1 MFAVAAVIAFGLAF
15 ILHVVA
21 HTDSRIVTD
30 AEILGW
36 LFIAAHLAW
45 GIAVPWFRRNPPA

>member
-1 MFAVAAVIAFGLAF
+1 MFAVAAAVCFALAF
-15 ILHVVA
+15 VLHVVA
-21 HTDSRIVTD
+21 HNDAKIVTD

-45 GIAVPWFRRNPPA
+45 GLPVPWGRRQQQ

>member
-1 MFAVAAVIAFGLAF
+1 MFAVAAVIAFGLAV
-15 ILHVVA
+15 ILHVIA
-21 HTDSRIVTD
+21 HNDSKIVTV

-36 LFIAAHLAW
+36 LFIGAHLAW